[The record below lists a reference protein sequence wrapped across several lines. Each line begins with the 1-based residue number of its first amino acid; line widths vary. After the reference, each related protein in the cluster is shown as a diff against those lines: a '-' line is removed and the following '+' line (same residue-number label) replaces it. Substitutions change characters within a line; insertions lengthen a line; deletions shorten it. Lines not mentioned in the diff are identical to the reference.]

1 MPDISN
7 TEIWEFLRAI
17 ESGSVVLTPEEERG
31 PQEIYAAK
39 VAYSA
44 SNGWR
49 IVVFNDANEWDYI
62 DEIVTKDG
70 RRIVYHE
77 IAVSFPDI
85 DKYEPSEEISWS
97 RYRIPG
103 RMRFRCA
110 VCDVRLK
117 NSAALKQHRS
127 ECSAQ
132 A

>member
-1 MPDISN
+1 MPAISN

-17 ESGSVVLTPEEERG
+17 ESGSVVLTPDGERE
-31 PQEIYAAK
+31 PQEIYAAN

-44 SNGWR
+44 SNGWK

-62 DEIVTKDG
+62 DEIVTADG
-70 RRIVYHE
+70 RRIVYDE

-85 DKYEPSEEISWS
+85 DNYEPSEEISWS

-103 RMRFRCA
+103 YMRFRCA
-110 VCDVRLK
+110 VCDVQLK
-117 NSAALKQHRS
+117 KFATLKQHRL

>member
-1 MPDISN
+1 MPDISDA
-7 TEIWEFLRAI
+7 EIWEFLRAI
-17 ESGSVVLTPEEERG
+17 ESGSVVLTPNGDRE
-31 PQEIYAAK
+31 PQEIYTAN

-62 DEIVTKDG
+62 DEIVTADG
-70 RRIVYHE
+70 RRIVHDE
-77 IAVSFPDI
+77 IADSFPDI
-85 DKYEPSEEISWS
+85 DNYEPSEGISWS

-103 RMRFRCA
+103 HMRFQCA
-110 VCDVRLK
+110 LCDLQLK
-117 NSAALKQHRS
+117 NFAALEQHRL